1 MNLKDVKNLTRKQR
15 HDFMNMLH
23 IVYGYLQLDRKED
36 AIIQINKTISTTD
49 SISQINKI
57 SVFSIVLFLENK
69 LLELENIGLDVSIEV
84 NTPYEGEYRKISNEE
99 KLIKGMKEKID
110 YLLNSNNYL
119 IKDKTHIKIIE
130 ESNCLNIIYR
140 ENVIKYEFE
149 EVKSIQ
155 IKDSIY
161 SKIYSNTI

>member
-15 HDFMNMLH
+15 HDFMNMLQ
-23 IVYGYLQLDRKED
+23 IVYGYLQLDRKEE
-36 AIIQINKTISTTD
+36 AITQINKTINTTD

-69 LLELENIGLDVSIEV
+69 LLELENLGLDLSIEV
-84 NTPYEGEYRKISNEE
+84 ETSYDEEYRKISNEE
-99 KLIKGMKEKID
+99 ELIRGMKEKID
-110 YLLNSNNYL
+110 YLLHYNNYL
-119 IKDKTHIKIIE
+119 EKDKPHIKIIE
-130 ESNCLNIIYR
+130 QSDCLNVIYK
-140 ENVIKYEFE
+140 EKIIKYKFK
-149 EVKSIQ
+149 EVKNIQ